1 VRKPPRI
8 LLLVTLAE
16 TGGAQTY
23 VATLVRALVGRYDV
37 TVAAHGPGPLRE
49 AVAEAGAEF
58 VPLRHVRR
66 PISIWR
72 DLLGLFELVVLVRR
86 VHPHIVHANSSKAGV
101 LGRIAAWLARAPIRI
116 FTVHGWAF
124 TATVVPGFRSALFR
138 WAERLVRPL
147 TTATVCVSEDERT
160 AGIAARTCDE
170 ATTVVIRNGIDAAA
184 RPARQETHPPRIVA
198 VGRLQAPK
206 DPLSLVRALAK
217 LRGRHFHALIVGDG
231 PDRPAVE
238 AELRRLE
245 LTEAVDLTGEREDVA
260 EILAASA
267 VFVLSSR
274 SEAFPMSVLEAMA
287 AGLPVVATRVGGLPE
302 LVVEG
307 ETGLLV
313 PAGDPEEL
321 AAAIARLLDDPD
333 LRERFGSAGR
343 ARVETHFG
351 LEPFLDAHLELY
363 RSQLAHRGLPLPS
376 P

>member
-1 VRKPPRI
+1 VPEIPRI

-23 VATLVRALVGRYDV
+23 VATLVPALVGRYDV
-37 TVAAHGPGPLRE
+37 TVAAHGSGPLRAK
-49 AVAEAGAEF
+49 AVEAGADF
-58 VPLRHVRR
+58 VALRHVRR
-66 PISIWR
+66 PISFWR
-72 DLLGLFELVVLVRR
+72 DVRGLLELVILVRR
-86 VHPHIVHANSSKAGV
+86 LRPHIVHASSSKAGV
-101 LGRIAAWLARAPIRI
+101 LGRIAARVGGAPIRI

-124 TATVVPGFRSALFR
+124 TAVPGLRSVVFR

-147 TTATVCVSEDERT
+147 TTVTVCVSEGERA

-170 ATTVVIRNGIDAAA
+170 TTTVVIRNGIDAAA
-184 RPARQETHPPRIVA
+184 RPVARQRTHPPRIVA

-206 DPLSLVRALAK
+206 DPLSLVRALAN
-217 LRGRHFHALIVGDG
+217 LGGRQFHALIVGDG

-238 AELRRLE
+238 AELRRLD
-245 LTEAVDLTGEREDVA
+245 LTGAVDLAGEREDVA

-287 AGLPVVATRVGGLPE
+287 AGLPVVAPRIGGLPE

-313 PAGDPEEL
+313 RPGDPEEL
-321 AAAIARLLDDPD
+321 AAAISRLLDDPT
-333 LRERFGSAGR
+333 LRERLGSAGR
-343 ARVETHFG
+343 ARVATHFA
-351 LEPFLDAHLELY
+351 LDSFLDAHLELY